1 MTEEIE
7 VTTVEGVPTADD
19 VPTLGG
25 MPMFGYGTWK
35 LEDPAACTEAVETA
49 LDMGY
54 RHVDTAQAY
63 GNESEVGD
71 AIANS
76 HVDRD
81 EVFLATK
88 VWVDNLAG
96 EDVVETAYD
105 SLDKLGTDHVDLLYV
120 HWPSRTYD
128 AEETLAAFDDLVD
141 EGVTDRIGV
150 SNFEPDQLAEACELT
165 DAPIFA
171 HQFECHPLLSQ
182 QHLLDACEEH
192 DVYPVAY
199 SPLARGSVLDVPEIA
214 DVAAKHEATPA
225 QVSLAWL
232 RQRGVTAIPKAAA
245 EEHIRDN
252 WGSLA
257 VRLDD
262 DDMEKLSS
270 IDRVERQVDPGFAPW
285 NN

>member
-1 MTEEIE
+1 MTDEIE
-7 VTTVEGVPTADD
+7 VTTVEGVPTAGD

-25 MPMFGYGTWK
+25 MPMLGYGTWK
-35 LEDPAACTEAVETA
+35 LEDPAACVDAVETA
-49 LDMGY
+49 LEMGY

-76 HVDRD
+76 HVDRE

-88 VWVDNLAG
+88 VWIDNLAG

-105 SLDKLGTDHVDLLYV
+105 SLEKLGTDHVDLLYV
-120 HWPSRTYD
+120 HWPSRSYD
-128 AEETLAAFDDLVD
+128 AAETLAAFDDLVD

-171 HQFECHPLLSQ
+171 HQFECHPLLPQ

-192 DVYPVAY
+192 DVHPVAY
-199 SPLARGSVLDVPEIA
+199 SPLARGSVLDVPEVA

-232 RQRGVTAIPKAAA
+232 RQRGVTAIPKAAS
-245 EEHIRDN
+245 EGHIRDN

-262 DDMEKLSS
+262 DDMAKLSS
-270 IDRVERQVDPGFAPW
+270 IDRTERQVDPGFAPW
-285 NN
+285 N